1 MKLKSLQ
8 VRNFK
13 SLKQLDLSF
22 PESGILVL
30 VGANNAGKSNVVR
43 SIDAICGDTWFSRD
57 KLNDFDFYQKDR
69 QSELSI
75 KVSFDNGRSAIF
87 SSNEQWPRYLERN
100 GSKIWESKIK
110 DDFPCVY
117 LGADRTFDKHLSFYD
132 WTLIGRIRRAFHARS
147 GPIKGDLETKF
158 SEIVDLFDRVSGFSD
173 FKDDF
178 TDFFSELQ
186 ADTGAELKINFQP
199 YTPSNYFKTLQ
210 IVATDPGSGSPIDL
224 DELGEGSRNLAL
236 LALMRSFAKN
246 LRANGEDA
254 SGILALEEPEI
265 YMHPQAQRHLY
276 SVLKDLAASGMQVIV
291 TTHSTHFI
299 DTEAFDSI
307 GRVVQIP
314 DDDDDSIRQT
324 KVICVSKAKL
334 VSACV
339 RTGVPAGKCDI
350 NNIAPFYKTTSNANL
365 NEGFFARALILV
377 EGETEELAL
386 PVWLEHLGFNCNLR
400 GVSIVRVNGKNQIPK
415 YWRLF
420 SSFDIPLV
428 IVVDDDDDLD
438 GIKRKSN
445 QNLATCFGLQVEE
458 ICAKSPILKKLTS
471 KSLPQT
477 TIITLSRDYEAS
489 LKEDFEAWYKN
500 GNSIAYGELERE
512 AINLIR
518 PIGNQ
523 NKGQIA
529 RYIAQG
535 LVSRYPGFKPRLGES
550 IFQELKNLGLVK
562 PSMTI
567 EPPV

>member
-1 MKLKSLQ
+1 M
-8 VRNFK
+8 
-13 SLKQLDLSF
+13 
-22 PESGILVL
+22 
-30 VGANNAGKSNVVR
+30 
-43 SIDAICGDTWFSRD
+43 
-57 KLNDFDFYQKDR
+57 
-69 QSELSI
+69 
-75 KVSFDNGRSAIF
+75 F
-87 SSNEQWPRYLERN
+87 SSNEQWPRYLERS
-100 GSKIWESKIK
+100 GSKIFSSKIK

-158 SEIVDLFDRVSGFSD
+158 SEIVDLFDRVSGFSE
-173 FKDDF
+173 FKNDF

-210 IVATDPGSGSPIDL
+210 IVATDPGSGASIDL

-246 LRANGEDA
+246 LRANGEEA

-276 SVLKDLAASGMQVIV
+276 SVLNDLATSGMQVIV

-307 GRVVQIP
+307 GRVVQVE
-314 DDDDDSIRQT
+314 DDEDDGLRQT

-334 VSACV
+334 VQCCIN
-339 RTGVPAGKCDI
+339 TGVPPSKCDVH
-350 NNIAPFYKTTSNANL
+350 NIAPFYKTTSNSSL

-386 PVWLEHLGFNCNLR
+386 PVWLEQLGFNCNLR

-420 SSFDIPLV
+420 SSFGIPLV
-428 IVVDDDDDLD
+428 IVADDDDDLN
-438 GIKRKSN
+438 GSKRKSN
-445 QNLATCFGLQVEE
+445 QNLATCFGLSVEE
-458 ICAKSPILKKLTS
+458 ITCEKSSFLKKLMSNGNPGT
-471 KSLPQT
+471 P
-477 TIITLSRDYEAS
+477 IIMLSQDYESS
-489 LKEDFEAWYKN
+489 LQNNFEAWP
-500 GNSIAYGELERE
+500 GGSAEAYSELEKE
-512 AINLIR
+512 AISLIR

-529 RYIAQG
+529 RHIARG
-535 LVSRYPGFKPRLGES
+535 LVSRYPDFKPLLGES
-550 IFQELKNLGLVK
+550 IYRELISLGLVE
-562 PSMTI
+562 PSKKLI
-567 EPPV
+567 R